1 MYLADG
7 VARRSGKADAQSAR
21 LQGAADGVFGKL
33 GRVVLVAQ
41 VREQNVARA
50 RADAFDGEF
59 RRGVVRQVPVLAQD
73 ALLEVVRVAAVFE
86 HHDVVIRFE
95 QQHVRAEG
103 GIVRFVGDK
112 ARIRQYSER
121 ACVALDAVADALFRV
136 VRRAERADV
145 QVLDRK
151 LFARGKGAQARLGVL
166 DRRRG
171 AERRIQRGGAFFGER
186 RQSADVVDVL
196 VCDEDAVEIIKRKVQ
211 CCERLRD
218 AAAGDAR
225 VDEKVGIV
233 VTDERSVAGARTGE
247 GVKFHGSIPLSLFFK
262 IIPQPRAIVK
272 KKKPRTGALR
282 GREKRGQLAGKESPA
297 IKPFSP
303 VQTMS
308 PAAST
313 PPQTYRSA

>member
-1 MYLADG
+1 MYLTDG
-7 VARRSGKADAQSAR
+7 VARRDGKADAQSAR

-33 GRVVLVAQ
+33 GGVVLVAQ

-50 RADAFDGEF
+50 GADAFDGEF

-73 ALLEVVRVAAVFE
+73 ALLEIIGVAAAFE

-103 GIVRFVGDK
+103 GIVRLVGDK
-112 ARIRQYSER
+112 ARIRQHSER

-136 VRRAERADV
+136 VRCAERADV
-145 QVLDRK
+145 QILDRK

-166 DRRRG
+166 DGRRG
-171 AERRIQRGGAFFGER
+171 AECRVQWGGTFFGER

-196 VCDEDAVEIIKRKVQ
+196 VRDENAVEVVEREVQ

-233 VTDERSVAGARTGE
+233 VTDERGVAGARTGE

-272 KKKPRTGALR
+272 KKKPPHG
-282 GREKRGQLAGKESPA
+282 GP
-297 IKPFSP
+297 
-303 VQTMS
+303 
-308 PAAST
+308 
-313 PPQTYRSA
+313 

>member
-7 VARRSGKADAQSAR
+7 VARRGDKADAQSAR
-21 LQGAADGVFGKL
+21 LQRAADGVFGKL

-59 RRGVVRQVPVLAQD
+59 RRSVVRQVPVLAQD
-73 ALLEVVRVAAVFE
+73 ALLKVVRVAAVFE

-196 VCDEDAVEIIKRKVQ
+196 VRDEDAVEIIEREIKH
-211 CCERLRD
+211 CERLRD

-233 VTDERSVAGARTGE
+233 VTGERGVAGARTGE
-247 GVKFHGSIPLSLFFK
+247 GVKFHGMIPLYQFTE

-272 KKKPRTGALR
+272 KKKPPHGGA
-282 GREKRGQLAGKESPA
+282 
-297 IKPFSP
+297 
-303 VQTMS
+303 
-308 PAAST
+308 
-313 PPQTYRSA
+313 